1 MAKMNWDRVA
11 RERSGSQM
19 DFTEKAPKEEW
30 ESRVPVLDA
39 ARTQERIA
47 RMRAGVQSRKNR
59 NLNPGQFR

>member
-30 ESRVPVLDA
+30 ESRRAPRYTTEERR
-39 ARTQERIA
+39 ARFIA
-47 RMRAGVQSRKNR
+47 RNR
-59 NLNPGQFR
+59 NLNPRQFR